1 MVEALPEELR
11 GVAVSTF
18 GKCIRRGWDW
28 LALTPAAPDRVGG
41 LIEVPA
47 LAECLTLNKADFI
60 RAGARGAT
68 YLAYRK
74 AIQEAVSRQ
83 LQLWGDTGE
92 PAERARRRAARPVER
107 DLEGVLADL
116 ADEFPL
122 LAPLVEQ
129 RAGGQRRLP
138 TTGSGSDADDHRAT
152 LSAVH
157 ETAPVTAECAQ
168 PGQAPS
174 EAPATATAMSVS
186 PGPPAQPE
194 PSPATGRL

>member
-1 MVEALPEELR
+1 M
-11 GVAVSTF
+11 AVSTF
-18 GKCIRRGWDW
+18 GKVIRRGWDW

-116 ADEFPL
+116 ADQFPL

-138 TTGSGSDADDHRAT
+138 ATGPGSDVIERRAPLLT
-152 LSAVH
+152 VH
-157 ETAPVTAECAQ
+157 EAGPRTAEPAT
-168 PGQAPS
+168 PAQAPS
-174 EAPATATAMSVS
+174 QEPPITPVTTSAEPHEIGAT
-186 PGPPAQPE
+186 
-194 PSPATGRL
+194 L